1 MRESHASLRD
11 DYEVSC
17 RELDLMVEAALE
29 IEGVYGSRLV
39 GAGFGGCT
47 ISLVEEGAVK
57 EFISK
62 MASFYEEETGI
73 QPQIYACRADD
84 GVGTLP

>member
-1 MRESHASLRD
+1 M
-11 DYEVSC
+11 
-17 RELDLMVEAALE
+17 
-29 IEGVYGSRLV
+29 
-39 GAGFGGCT
+39 
-47 ISLVEEGAVK
+47 EEGAVK

-73 QPQIYACRADD
+73 QPQIYACRAND